1 MTSVYKE
8 YEVKTKMVQEQCLQ
22 LNMKFFL
29 WGGGGG
35 YTGGGGN
42 FCRWGKGMSKFLASG
57 ATYIR
62 HSRHVRSYQ
71 NMSESYLYEKI
82 LP

>member
-29 WGGGGG
+29 WGGGSG
-35 YTGGGGN
+35 YTGGGGI
-42 FCRWGKGMSKFLASG
+42 FVGGGR
-57 ATYIR
+57 
-62 HSRHVRSYQ
+62 
-71 NMSESYLYEKI
+71 E
-82 LP
+82 